1 MKQIRRSIVSV
12 SLLPD
17 PFEGLLSSKTN
28 SHSRRKKRQRRVA
41 LVFDTGFTMEW
52 YVQISFQQSLFA
64 NCILSSIASCD
75 LPCPF
80 VAHTTMLILLEMEIC
95 DVKSQSQLKDHAF
108 LRAQVLVHQRLAS
121 LGTKSHFPIPQL
133 LFQFT
138 FELDKIQKL
147 SAHAK
152 RHP

>member
-1 MKQIRRSIVSV
+1 MKPNRRSIVSV

-52 YVQISFQQSLFA
+52 YSQISFQQALFA
-64 NCILSSIASCD
+64 NCILSSIASCV

-80 VAHTTMLILLEMEIC
+80 VAHPKMLILLEMEIC
-95 DVKSQSQLKDHAF
+95 DVKSQCQLKDHTF

-138 FELDKIQKL
+138 FGMGQDPKVVGP
-147 SAHAK
+147 
-152 RHP
+152 R